1 MPRLLVNPGTPHQWE
16 IALKPG
22 ANTLGRSSGCDGQ
35 VDHESVSG
43 THCQVMV
50 NGDSVLVK
58 DLGSTNGTFLNRA
71 PIQEAKLTAGQRLQ
85 LGGVEMEFIADPPRT
100 AASPV
105 AVRIA
110 RPVATSAT
118 ASAPPAA
125 SGSAVAAAAIIP
137 AASTS
142 ATTPAASVST
152 TAPPAPRLSVRLASH
167 EAAPPPP
174 SAPAPYVADEY
185 SAEPSGPAMCKY
197 HPKSTATYLC
207 PQCQLHYCDLCVT
220 SRPDGTRTG
229 KFCRRCSAE
238 CVALNIQLYAPVDR
252 HANFFSSLPGAF
264 AYPLKPKSLTFLAAG
279 TLFFALVDFLGSYS
293 IWLRIVYIGYT
304 FAYLQRVIHT
314 AAQGSDEAAG
324 WPDISAFWDDIFVP
338 FLQTMGLFL
347 VCFGPAIGLG
357 FWAGFEAFK
366 SGNADP
372 TKMVLIIA
380 AIVGG
385 AAYYPMA
392 LLALAMFDSI
402 VSANPMVVIPAM
414 IRVPVEYLVV
424 LVITAVILVVRIA
437 ERVLVDFIPVAVLPE
452 LITAAVVLYFLTVQ
466 GRMLGLMYYAK
477 RHKLGWFNR

>member
-16 IALKPG
+16 IPLKAG
-22 ANTLGRSSGCDGQ
+22 ANTLGRSATCDGQ

-43 THCQVMV
+43 THCEITI
-50 NGDSVLVK
+50 NGESVLVK

-71 PIQEAKLTAGQRLQ
+71 PIREAPLAAGQRLQ
-85 LGGVEMEFIADPPRT
+85 LGGVEMELITDTPRT
-100 AASPV
+100 AANPV

-110 RPVATSAT
+110 RPVATSTSAT
-118 ASAPPAA
+118 APAA
-125 SGSAVAAAAIIP
+125 TSTP
-137 AASTS
+137 ADSLS
-142 ATTPAASVST
+142 ATTPA
-152 TAPPAPRLSVRLASH
+152 APRLSVRLASASH
-167 EAAPPPP
+167 EPAAPPP
-174 SAPAPYVADEY
+174 SAPAAYVPDEY

-197 HPKSTATYLC
+197 HPKTTASYLC

-229 KFCRRCSAE
+229 KFCRKCSTE
-238 CVALNIQLYAPVDR
+238 CVAMNVQLLAPVDR
-252 HANFFSSLPGAF
+252 HANFFTSLPGAF
-264 AYPLKPKSLTFLAAG
+264 AYPLKAKSLTFLACG

-293 IWLRIVYIGYT
+293 IYLRIVYIGYT

-347 VCFGPAIGLG
+347 ICFGPAIGLM
-357 FWAGFEAFK
+357 FWAGFEAVQG
-366 SGNADP
+366 GNADP
-372 TKMVLIIA
+372 TKMVLIIPA
-380 AIVGG
+380 LIGG
-385 AAYYPMA
+385 AVYYPMA

-402 VSANPMVVIPAM
+402 VSANPLVVIPAI
-414 IRVPVEYLVV
+414 IRVPLQYLVV
-424 LVITAVILVVRIA
+424 LVVTGIILVVRIA
-437 ERVLVDFIPVAVLPE
+437 QSFLIDLIPVPVLPK
-452 LITAAVVLYFLTVQ
+452 LITACVVLYFLTVQ